1 MNWCIRDWDV
11 NGRTN
16 VALKKY
22 CSFFRECKKTNPLLH
37 GAMFDY
43 WLPFCFSNFRFTSIP
58 DLALCEERLTNIAP
72 CKSGF
77 VFLHSRKKEQYF
89 LSATF
94 APTID
99 IPVPDAPV
107 HTNLGLKRVVGL
119 VPQIWQNSQSSD
131 TVMLVWFDKNYK
143 LSVLYF
149 NIYQWNKDAKC
160 WIHSSECFH
169 YRCSPAMW
177 NIIHSPDSR
186 IVFFNFSE
194 TCSVLRY
201 FYSSESNKHCCTLK
215 NHDIH
220 GICRSLPNHSLYYE
234 SKRKTTWLM
243 YPETYTGTT
252 FNLLNVLDGSIS
264 QEKAK
269 SIHHFRHF
277 PDTVPYF
284 KDRERL
290 DCKKWD
296 YDRVQNWD
304 YDNEGL
310 VLTKCERKHNKK
322 RRHFVRH
329 NTKALLGCER
339 SIVWFDPRYGEES
352 WFGFPL
358 PLLCKQFHHAT
369 DLVLGGN
376 RSFILSAGSS
386 WEAWADVT
394 SCCLFFPKN

>member
-1 MNWCIRDWDV
+1 MLRIH
-11 NGRTN
+11 
-16 VALKKY
+16 
-22 CSFFRECKKTNPLLH
+22 FFR
-37 GAMFDY
+37 MF
-43 WLPFCFSNFRFTSIP
+43 S
-58 DLALCEERLTNIAP
+58 
-72 CKSGF
+72 
-77 VFLHSRKKEQYF
+77 
-89 LSATF
+89 
-94 APTID
+94 
-99 IPVPDAPV
+99 
-107 HTNLGLKRVVGL
+107 
-119 VPQIWQNSQSSD
+119 
-131 TVMLVWFDKNYK
+131 
-143 LSVLYF
+143 LSVQSCDVEHHPF
-149 NIYQWNKDAKC
+149 
-160 WIHSSECFH
+160 
-169 YRCSPAMW
+169 PT
-177 NIIHSPDSR
+177 PSR

-201 FYSSESNKHCCTLK
+201 SYPSESNKHCCTLK

-269 SIHHFRHF
+269 SFHHFRHF
-277 PDTVPYF
+277 PDTAPYF
-284 KDRERL
+284 KDRR
-290 DCKKWD
+290 DYIVKNGIMIACKTGIT
-296 YDRVQNWD
+296 
-304 YDNEGL
+304 NEGR
-310 VLTKCERKHNKK
+310 LTKCERKHNKK